1 MFGFDQQIAHLGA
14 GGALGVALLVSLLL
28 GLRHASD
35 PDHLAAVGSLSAAEH
50 GSGAGRL
57 GLAWGAGHATT
68 LLAFGLPVVLWRG
81 YLPEQVRRL
90 AEVVIGLVIIALALR
105 LLLHHHPHR
114 RVRSRWQ
121 AFGIGLVHGTGGSA
135 GVSVLLLSTISE
147 QTVAVLAMLLFAAG
161 TAVSMAL
168 VSSILGRTIVR
179 IPFGLLRPGMGSLS
193 LLFGAWYVL
202 GAVGAAP
209 YPF

>member
-1 MFGFDQQIAHLGA
+1 MFGIDGQIAHMSA

-35 PDHLAAVGSLSAAEH
+35 PDHLAAVGSLSAGEH
-50 GSGAGRL
+50 GRGAARL
-57 GLAWGAGHATT
+57 GLAWGAGHAAT

-81 YLPEQVRRL
+81 YLPQPVRQS
-90 AEVVIGLVIIALALR
+90 AEVLIGLVIIALALR

-114 RVRSRWQ
+114 RVRSRLQ

-135 GVSVLLLSTISE
+135 GVSVLLLSTITS
-147 QTVAVLAMLLFAAG
+147 QPVAVAAMLLFALG
-161 TAVSMAL
+161 TAVSMTL
-168 VSSILGRTIVR
+168 VSSLLGRTIVR
-179 IPFGLLRPGMGSLS
+179 IPFGLLRPGMGTLS
-193 LLFGAWYVL
+193 LAFGAWYVL

-209 YPF
+209 YPL